1 MYMYTKKQSLL
12 LQSWGTKMNIKKYI
26 KINSNL
32 YFKQFDKYIKYH
44 IAYFVI
50 EYTCTINDI
59 HVHKLK

>member
-1 MYMYTKKQSLL
+1 
-12 LQSWGTKMNIKKYI
+12 MNIKKYI